1 MFFRDSPI
9 LQSEKIH
16 KLKCLIINTQLIYN
30 KIVEEITTVL
40 NDNEAP
46 VEAIPEQLQNILN
59 NLPERERSNDKE
71 SQISV
76 LNSLGN
82 NLIQEMRGHVYSVIR
97 NEEQRKNQG
106 ESNQLDIFEE
116 NPENFIRGHLKG
128 EIFERL
134 VVLDPEIRKDRFDE
148 VNFSEIK
155 DIESLSNEIL
165 SVMQNPERYGLEES
179 INLKRLP
186 DATYIKITREGF
198 IEITGV
204 GEAKSGNIDDRF
216 YSQVSNYQKSIDI
229 ISKGLSKIRH
239 PKRLRNL
246 GLNHLADRME
256 KSDMVGSGNFIRAS
270 SNIQKT
276 LIIPQNKIIE
286 EEWVED
292 CVDNI
297 VRSCF
302 TTYEID
308 AITNWTLDEIKKSEM

>member
-1 MFFRDSPI
+1 MEEKPTI
-9 LQSEKIH
+9 LNENET
-16 KLKCLIINTQLIYN
+16 IIDDISHQLLN
-30 KIVEEITTVL
+30 VL
-40 NDNEAP
+40 NS
-46 VEAIPEQLQNILN
+46 
-59 NLPERERSNDKE
+59 LPERERSDNRED
-71 SQISV
+71 QMVI
-76 LNSLGN
+76 LNSLGDN
-82 NLIQEMRGHVYSVIR
+82 FLQEMGGHIYSVIR
-97 NEEQRKNQG
+97 NEEHRKEQG
-106 ESNQLDIFEE
+106 KSNQLDIFKES
-116 NPENFIRGHLKG
+116 PENFIRGHLKG

-134 VVLDPEIRKDRFDE
+134 VVLDPEIRKDRFGEIDS
-148 VNFSEIK
+148 SEIK
-155 DIESLSNEIL
+155 DMENLSNEIL

-179 INLKRLP
+179 INLTRLP
-186 DATYIKITREGF
+186 DATYIKITKEGF

-216 YSQVSNYQKSIDI
+216 YSQISNYQKSIDI

-256 KSDMVGSGNFIRAS
+256 KSDIVGSGNFIRAS
-270 SNIQKT
+270 SKLQKT

-286 EEWVED
+286 DEWVED

-308 AITNWTLDEIKKSEM
+308 AIANWTLNELKKAEK